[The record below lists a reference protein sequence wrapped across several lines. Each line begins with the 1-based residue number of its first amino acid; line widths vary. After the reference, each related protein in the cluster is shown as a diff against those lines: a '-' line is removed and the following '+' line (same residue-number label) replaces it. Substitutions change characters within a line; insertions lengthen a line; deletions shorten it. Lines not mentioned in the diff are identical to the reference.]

1 MRVPRRTNF
10 FFGLVLLAAA
20 IIFLLGALDVIP
32 PGIAD
37 LINRSWPVVLVL
49 FGLGIFLRD
58 RVRLGGL
65 IALVV
70 GGLLVGGL
78 ATTAF
83 SSRATGLRTDYTA
96 PINQPVTNGINL
108 LRVSVQTLSTDVEIV
123 RSLDARIISGEFV
136 GSSESLLTTTYVEN
150 DDSTANLT
158 IAETQPNQFPLL
170 ERMGRGRFTLELPAD
185 VAVDVDFRGGEGILT
200 LNMSGLALER
210 LNLDLAKGDALVT
223 IPAYQPL
230 SGGIDA
236 TIGTFVVRDGDINV
250 FVPPTVGARFELNRG
265 GSGLQPIFDTLD
277 SNYLVGDIL
286 EARTFDTAEIK
297 LRYAI
302 TAPRGQIT
310 IESTGTE

>member
-10 FFGLVLLAAA
+10 LFGLILLAAA
-20 IIFLLGALDVIP
+20 IIFLLRALDVIP

-96 PINQPVTNGINL
+96 PINQQVAPSINL
-108 LRVSVQTLSTDVEIV
+108 IRVSVQTLSTDVEIV
-123 RSLDARIISGEFV
+123 RSLDARLITGEFV
-136 GSSESLLTTTYVEN
+136 GSSESLLTTNYVEG

-170 ERMGRGRFTLELPAD
+170 ERMGRGRFRLELPAD

-210 LNLDLAKGDALVT
+210 LNMDLAKGDALVT
-223 IPAYQPL
+223 LPAYQPL
-230 SGGIDA
+230 SAREDSA
-236 TIGTFVVRDGDINV
+236 LGTFVVRDGDINV

-277 SNYLVGDIL
+277 FNYLVGDIL
-286 EARTFDTAEIK
+286 EARTFDSAAIK